1 MIYLCDLLVDMKII
15 FFFFAL
21 ILFPKP
27 AEYELIKHDFHLS
40 KSKIKYRSESKT
52 WEISAHIFIDD
63 LQEAIKQKGVD
74 ISSMFDEYEEDY
86 VDEAIYYYLLDNILI
101 DLDGKRLEAEWIG
114 KEISEDL
121 YAVWAYMEIPQQSLY
136 GELKVDNN
144 ILVEVFD
151 DQSNITVIELPER
164 RKEFLTFQKSDDFK
178 LIDY

>member
-74 ISSMFDEYEEDY
+74 ISSMFDEYEEDSQHPCSLNRGCNGGQIPLSRPY
-86 VDEAIYYYLLDNILI
+86 CRQKEFILPVCGFARFLAAARTADSYLLPRVTLTIQS
-101 DLDGKRLEAEWIG
+101 AELS
-114 KEISEDL
+114 KHP
-121 YAVWAYMEIPQQSLY
+121 VFQQSH
-136 GELKVDNN
+136 
-144 ILVEVFD
+144 
-151 DQSNITVIELPER
+151 
-164 RKEFLTFQKSDDFK
+164 
-178 LIDY
+178 